1 MKLFKVQKTD
11 LKLDGEYYNEG
22 ESYEFDEKK
31 KDVKKLVAAG
41 ILVGAKGE
49 EKSEEK
55 EKTKAETKAE
65 EKEKAEAETKAEAEP
80 KTETKK

>member
-11 LKLDGEYYNEG
+11 LKHDEEYYNEG
-22 ESYEFDEKK
+22 ETYEFDEKNK
-31 KDVKKLVAAG
+31 AVKKLVADG

-65 EKEKAEAETKAEAEP
+65 EKEKAKEEP
-80 KTETKK
+80 KEKEK